1 MCKVT
6 PKEGG
11 IPKMS
16 YPSMDNGGVH
26 ILQIFPY
33 KIWVFWNA
41 LILSITWPKAQ
52 VKKILKLFS
61 PRYLETTM
69 DLAFCFSNTLRFA
82 KERVACLSTCTKSP
96 LPMFYDKLIEEAHA
110 NLTKWEWWH
119 KYLMSSFV
127 PSHPPYFSLSLALS
141 PSNI

>member
-1 MCKVT
+1 
-6 PKEGG
+6 
-11 IPKMS
+11 
-16 YPSMDNGGVH
+16 
-26 ILQIFPY
+26 
-33 KIWVFWNA
+33 
-41 LILSITWPKAQ
+41 
-52 VKKILKLFS
+52 
-61 PRYLETTM
+61 
-69 DLAFCFSNTLRFA
+69 LRFA